1 MACMAPARLPS
12 ILMLLA
18 AGLLVGPVARWL
30 TPLLFNRS
38 ISLDL
43 NHLIAT
49 DQLLNF
55 VSLAVGLILFE
66 GGCR

>member
-1 MACMAPARLPS
+1 MIWVAVILGLGVGAQWLAWRARLPS

-49 DQLLNF
+49 DQ
-55 VSLAVGLILFE
+55 
-66 GGCR
+66 